1 MNIETRAALLKEAE
15 FLVRTRGYSAFSYAD
30 LAQRVQ
36 IAKASVHH
44 HFPKKEDLITALVSE
59 YVAVFVLTLEAVARD
74 NATAADR
81 LTAYAKLFLDG
92 LEKGML
98 PLCGA
103 LSAERAALPESLRS
117 SVRDFFQIHLDWLS
131 RVVEEGVAAGDLC
144 PDAAPREAAL
154 TLLSALE
161 GGSLVGWALDRNAD
175 VLSAFTAALRS
186 LKRGAQLP

>member
-59 YVAVFVLTLEAVARD
+59 YVAVFVQTLARIASE
-74 NATAADR
+74 NAAAADR
-81 LTAYAKLFLDG
+81 LTVYARLFLDG
-92 LEKGML
+92 LENGML

-103 LSAERAALPESLRS
+103 LSAERAALPESLRA
-117 SVRDFFQIHLDWLS
+117 SVRDFFQLHLDWLS
-131 RVVEEGVAAGDLC
+131 GVVEEGVAAGDLRA
-144 PDAAPREAAL
+144 DAAPREAAL
-154 TLLSALE
+154 MLLSALE
-161 GGSLVGWALDRNAD
+161 GGSLVGWALERNAD
-175 VLSAFTAALRS
+175 VLSAFAAALRS
-186 LKRGAQLP
+186 LKRGAQVT